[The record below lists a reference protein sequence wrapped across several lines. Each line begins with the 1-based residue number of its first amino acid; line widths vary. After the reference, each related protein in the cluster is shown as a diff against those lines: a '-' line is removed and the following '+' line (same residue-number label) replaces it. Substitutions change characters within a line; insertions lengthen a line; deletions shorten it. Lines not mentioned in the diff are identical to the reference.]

1 MKDVIFMITESWED
15 VPKNVIMSYCQHLF
29 RSLDDL
35 LFYLPL
41 NHFNADDDI
50 SLINLY
56 RRVIPNSSNTDHD
69 IINWSLGIEEIAQFP
84 TVTDEAVGEVNNI
97 TLNRELPITSD
108 INQVVNSFNITVQ
121 WEEESNLSY
130 TEIVL
135 LRRLREKTIYEKFQ

>member
-1 MKDVIFMITESWED
+1 M
-15 VPKNVIMSYCQHLF
+15 
-29 RSLDDL
+29 
-35 LFYLPL
+35 
-41 NHFNADDDI
+41 
-50 SLINLY
+50 INLY

-69 IINWSLGIEEIAQFP
+69 IINWSLGIEEIAKFS
-84 TVTDEAVGEVNNI
+84 TVTDKAVGEVNNVA
-97 TLNRELPITSD
+97 LNRELPITSD